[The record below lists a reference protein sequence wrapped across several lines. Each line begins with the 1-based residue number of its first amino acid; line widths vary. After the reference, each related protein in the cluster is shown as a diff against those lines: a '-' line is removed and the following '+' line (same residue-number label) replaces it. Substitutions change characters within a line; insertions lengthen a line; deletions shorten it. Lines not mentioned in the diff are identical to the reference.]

1 VKKSPNEKKMK
12 QQHTAFSI
20 DKKMQISAE
29 ANAHVG
35 TRVDLAATL
44 GLSVSKLNMKM
55 SKWSETE
62 KS

>member
-1 VKKSPNEKKMK
+1 MK
-12 QQHTAFSI
+12 QHTEFSI

-29 ANAHVG
+29 
-35 TRVDLAATL
+35 VDAAAAL
-44 GLSVSKLNMKM
+44 GLSVSKLNMIM